1 MQTIVLNQDDLVT
14 AYRLNYLQLL
24 IRTNSKKNR
33 RVTVIFYV
41 VLFLLVWF
49 QGFPMA
55 GIVALLVPL
64 IFLVLIIFVWFVS
77 LPNAAKKQIKSPT
90 LSMPY
95 DIHWDEDYLYNS
107 SRDMEG
113 KLSWH
118 VFSKIV
124 ENDRCILL
132 YSQNCLFHIYPK
144 RFFNDDSELHD
155 FKAHAQKGIDEH
167 HLKNSSS

>member
-14 AYRLNYLQLL
+14 AYRLNFLQLL
-24 IRTNSKKNR
+24 SRTNSKKNR
-33 RVTVIFYV
+33 RITAIFYV

-55 GIVALLVPL
+55 GIIALFVPL
-64 IFLVLIIFVWFVS
+64 IFLVFAIFTWFVS
-77 LPNAAKKQIKSPT
+77 LPNTAKKHIKSPS
-90 LSMPY
+90 LSTPY
-95 DIHWDEDYLYNS
+95 DIYWDDDYLYS
-107 SRDMEG
+107 SSKDMEG

-144 RFFNDDSELHD
+144 RFFNNDSELHD
-155 FKAHAQKGIDEH
+155 FKNHAQKGIDEH
-167 HLKNSSS
+167 HMKKES

>member
-24 IRTNSKKNR
+24 ARINSKKNR
-33 RVTVIFYV
+33 RVIAILYV
-41 VLFLLVWF
+41 VLFLIVWF
-49 QGFPMA
+49 QGFPMT
-55 GIVALLVPL
+55 GTIVLFGPL
-64 IFLVLIIFVWFVS
+64 IFFIFAVFVWFVS
-77 LPNAAKKQIKSPT
+77 LPNTAKKQIKLPT

-95 DIHWDEDYLYNS
+95 DIHWDEDYLYS
-107 SRDMEG
+107 SNKDIEG
-113 KLSWH
+113 KLSWR

-124 ENDRCILL
+124 ENDSCILL

-167 HLKNSSS
+167 HMKKES